1 MNKEKISKWFLD
13 NFKVHTDW
21 TGSYVETQF
30 KCNSVKDVIDK
41 FIRDNFKKIWFLSLY
56 IFLFKIKCVSLY
68 C

>member
-1 MNKEKISKWFLD
+1 MSKEEISKWFLD

-41 FIRDNFKKIWFLSLY
+41 FIRDNFKSWVFFYPRFFYLK
-56 IFLFKIKCVSLY
+56 
-68 C
+68 

>member
-1 MNKEKISKWFLD
+1 MMNKEKIYKWFLD

-41 FIRDNFKKIWFLSLY
+41 FIIDNFKKIQFYLY
-56 IFLFKIKCVSLY
+56 IFFYLK
-68 C
+68 